1 MSTYEIIRSA
11 HGIVGVLALAS
22 FWTAGLARKGSPLHK
37 LAGKVFL
44 LALAAILA
52 SALPMAGVILARGI
66 AVAPFL
72 FYLVLITATSCW
84 TSWRAIRDRRDYRA
98 YTGRAYQALA
108 LLNLAGGAGILALGV
123 AQGQVLYAGFS
134 LIGLAAGAD
143 MLRSAR
149 RPPAD
154 PRWWLREHYRG
165 MIGNG
170 VATHIAFLAIGLP
183 RLLPQLAGPTQQML
197 AWFGPVALGLAL
209 RVWLERKYRAPAPSA
224 AVGAASQAPAR

>member
-1 MSTYEIIRSA
+1 MSTYEMIRSA

-84 TSWRAIRDRRDYRA
+84 TSWRAIRDKRDYRA
-98 YTGRAYQALA
+98 YTGRTYRALA

-134 LIGLAAGAD
+134 LIGLAAGAE

-149 RPPAD
+149 RTPAD

-183 RLLPQLAGPTQQML
+183 RLLPQLAGPTQQLL
-197 AWFGPVALGLAL
+197 AWFGPVVLGLAL
-209 RVWLERKYRAPAPSA
+209 RVWLERRYRATAPQA
-224 AVGAASQAPAR
+224 AVGAAAAAR

>member
-22 FWTAGLARKGSPLHK
+22 FWTAGIARKGSPLHK
-37 LAGKVFL
+37 LAGKAFL
-44 LALAAILA
+44 LAMAAILA
-52 SALPMAGVILARGI
+52 SALPLAGVILARGI
-66 AVAPFL
+66 EVAWFL
-72 FYLVLITATSCW
+72 FFLILITATSCW
-84 TSWRAIRDRRDYRA
+84 TSWRAIRDKRDYRA
-98 YTGRAYQALA
+98 YTGRIYQALA
-108 LLNLAGGAGILALGV
+108 LLNLAGGAGILGLGV